1 MVGIVFLL
9 LVLRIPYFLMDLPLT
24 QPELLWQ
31 MIGERAASG
40 NLHYVETID
49 GTGPLS
55 VLVYWLNYLITA
67 DSLFSFRIVSFLI
80 IVFQI
85 YYTNE
90 LLIKI
95 SAYEESN
102 FIPAFVLTILYQL
115 SFDFLTLSP
124 ALMGSTFV
132 LLALG
137 HLLLQ
142 TTINANTVPAI
153 LLMGFWA
160 GVAFCFH
167 FAYVV
172 FLPFLILAGLLIIG
186 FSFQQLCL
194 LLTAYL
200 LPLSFCGV
208 FFFIHDGLSEFIT
221 IFLSLSFKTKPIQHI
236 TLQDLLFI
244 FSIPLILA
252 IFGYFKNNLLRRMN
266 ITQQKQNQLLL
277 AFLLVNLASFFFVD
291 RISPFQF
298 TAMLPALAYFTTHL
312 FNLSNKRRL
321 QQILVY
327 SYLIFIPLIGYSWVF
342 YQLEEPSFDQYAVR
356 PETLPENP
364 TSEKIMVLGETLE
377 KYTRTGIA
385 NPYLNFRL
393 TRIYFEGMNDME
405 QKMKFLSDLQR
416 ESPDIIVDEE
426 GIYQQWAK
434 NIPSLEIRYHIEA
447 DGTIRKS
454 AMDKINLSF

>member
-1 MVGIVFLL
+1 MIGIVFLL
-9 LVLRIPYFLMDLPLT
+9 LIFRIPYFLMDIPLT

-40 NLHYVETID
+40 NLHYVETIE
-49 GTGPLS
+49 GSGPFS
-55 VLVYWLNYLITA
+55 VLIYWLNYLVVGN
-67 DSLFSFRIVSFLI
+67 SLTSFRIVSFLLI
-80 IVFQI
+80 LFQI

-95 SAYEESN
+95 NAYEESN
-102 FIPAFVLTILYQL
+102 YIPAFVMTILFQL
-115 SFDFLTLSP
+115 SFDFMTLSP

-137 HLLLQ
+137 HLLQQ

-186 FSFQQLCL
+186 FSLQQLCL

-200 LPLSFCGV
+200 LPLSICAV
-208 FFFIHDGLSEFIT
+208 FFFMQEGLAEFMTIYLFLGFQAEPFQHLPLSE
-221 IFLSLSFKTKPIQHI
+221 
-236 TLQDLLFI
+236 LLFI
-244 FSIPLILA
+244 FSLPLAIA

-266 ITQQKQNQLLL
+266 VTQQKQNQLLL
-277 AFLLVNLASFFFVD
+277 VFLLVNLSSFFLLD
-291 RISPFQF
+291 RISSYQF
-298 TAMLPALAYFTTHL
+298 VATLPALAYFTTHF

-321 QQILVY
+321 QQMLVY
-327 SYLIFIPLIGYSWVF
+327 SYLILIPLIGYSWVF
-342 YQLEEPSFDQYAVR
+342 YQIEEPTFDNYAVR
-356 PETLPENP
+356 QVLPSGNSP
-364 TSEKIMVLGETLE
+364 SEKVMVLGENLE
-377 KYTRTGIA
+377 KYTQTGIA

-393 TRIYFEGMNDME
+393 TRRYFEGMNAME
-405 QKMKFLSDLQR
+405 RKMKFLTDLQK
-416 ESPDIIVDEE
+416 ESPDIIIDEE
-426 GIYQQWAK
+426 GYYQQWAR
-434 NIPSLEIRYHIEA
+434 NIPSLGKMYSSGE
-447 DGTIRKS
+447 DGIIRKI
-454 AMDKINLSF
+454 KK